1 MRVTGSSTERII
13 VTCSMWY
20 VKYVYIYMKCEGM
33 AQNEIMWNCTI
44 RAEI

>member
-20 VKYVYIYMKCEGM
+20 VKYVYIYKNYREV
-33 AQNEIMWNCTI
+33 
-44 RAEI
+44 